1 LISGFSKTHDIP
13 FLTLIKQQTIA
24 FIFENSLNYKKHYM
38 EEKTIVCISCY
49 YKGYDFMDEMKKLG
63 NKIILVTSENLKEK
77 TGPGMPSMRYF
88 ICLSSNLPYGIWI
101 I

>member
-1 LISGFSKTHDIP
+1 
-13 FLTLIKQQTIA
+13 
-24 FIFENSLNYKKHYM
+24 M

-77 TGPGMPSMRYF
+77 TYRGMPLMRYF
-88 ICLSSNLPYGIWI
+88 ICLK
-101 I
+101 